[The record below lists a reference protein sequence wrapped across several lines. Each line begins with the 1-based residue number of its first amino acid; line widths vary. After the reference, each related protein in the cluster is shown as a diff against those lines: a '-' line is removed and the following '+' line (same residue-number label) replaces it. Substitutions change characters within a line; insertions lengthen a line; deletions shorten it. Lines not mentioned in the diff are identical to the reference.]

1 MFNDT
6 GNENLSNKGIQVDL
20 GEYLEY
26 KKQFN
31 DTRTISYSSSDLYH
45 KRKNEQEE
53 ARSDFFI
60 YGGAAAVSTK
70 VLYEKAKKDE
80 GIRALIEEAPG
91 AKLLKQKLTKQYLD
105 NQAAQIISGA
115 IDPRSTAVAPLS
127 QSFQSILVSLEE
139 LSPSQILKTLQL
151 SSFNSLFVEVI
162 DEERKKARHIKQTSI
177 QVYENYYKNLIFKF
191 NLHIIGVKQIF

>member
-6 GNENLSNKGIQVDL
+6 NNENLSNKGIQVDL

-60 YGGAAAVSTK
+60 YGGASAVSAK
-70 VLYEKAKKDE
+70 VLYEKAKKDQ
-80 GIRALIEEAPG
+80 GI
-91 AKLLKQKLTKQYLD
+91 
-105 NQAAQIISGA
+105 
-115 IDPRSTAVAPLS
+115 
-127 QSFQSILVSLEE
+127 
-139 LSPSQILKTLQL
+139 
-151 SSFNSLFVEVI
+151 
-162 DEERKKARHIKQTSI
+162 KA
-177 QVYENYYKNLIFKF
+177 
-191 NLHIIGVKQIF
+191 